1 MDGIELVDSRNP
13 PENAAICRCSDDPK
27 PHVHYLCE
35 IDRYV
40 PADAGV
46 GVHADVDA
54 GLRTKDAAI
63 SHLQVCQVLGARGG
77 TAAANHLAATDWGV

>member
-54 GLRTKDAAI
+54 GLRTKDI
-63 SHLQVCQVLGARGG
+63 GG
-77 TAAANHLAATDWGV
+77 HITFAGMSSPWRSGGHCCC